1 MPAEPTA
8 NVHLTDPRT
17 MRALAHPTRLRLLG
31 ELRARGPQNVGML
44 SDLVDEAPGSV
55 SYHLGTLAKHGFV
68 EEAPELA
75 PNGRERWWRAAHA
88 RTVWDPVE
96 LLERPELRVAGELLQ
111 RTILRRWFQKLETYL
126 ELQATFDTAWVR
138 AAAGSDSI
146 LYLTVEELGE
156 LRDELE
162 ALATRWQEKSDSQR
176 EGVAQVTMLYH
187 AFRSEP

>member
-1 MPAEPTA
+1 MPDVPTVS
-8 NVHLTDPRT
+8 VHLTDPRT

-31 ELRARGPQNVGML
+31 
-44 SDLVDEAPGSV
+44 
-55 SYHLGTLAKHGFV
+55 
-68 EEAPELA
+68 
-75 PNGRERWWRAAHA
+75 
-88 RTVWDPVE
+88 
-96 LLERPELRVAGELLQ
+96 ERPELRVAGELLQ

-162 ALATRWQEKSDSQR
+162 ALAKRWQEKSDSQR
-176 EGVAQVTMLYH
+176 EDVAQVTLLFH

>member
-1 MPAEPTA
+1 MPGPGEPKI
-8 NVHLTDPRT
+8 HLSDPRA

-44 SDLVDEAPGSV
+44 GDIVDEAPGSV
-55 SYHLGTLAKHGFV
+55 SYHLSTLAKHGFV

-88 RTVWDPVE
+88 RTVWDPLE
-96 LLERPELRVAGELLQ
+96 LLERPELRAAGEMLQ

-126 ELQATFDTAWVR
+126 DLQPMLDADWVR
-138 AAAGSDSI
+138 AAAGSDAI
-146 LYLTVEELGE
+146 LHLTVDELAE

-162 ALATRWQEKSDSQR
+162 ALATRWAARGDRDR
-176 EGVAQVTMLYH
+176 EGTAQVTLLYH